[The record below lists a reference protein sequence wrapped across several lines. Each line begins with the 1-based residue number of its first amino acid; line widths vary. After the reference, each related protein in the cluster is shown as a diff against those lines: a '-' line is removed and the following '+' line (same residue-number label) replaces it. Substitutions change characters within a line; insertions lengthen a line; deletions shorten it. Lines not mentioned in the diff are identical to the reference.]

1 MWLTSGSFENE
12 GFGRSRLRRTALER
26 VASKFWT
33 QLGSQDQRMGG
44 LALISA
50 SALCHAI
57 ASEAG
62 AVLPACAVHCK
73 SIAGAK
79 ALIWQTWQLMQLP
92 KLASLEAGASVMAS
106 WQGCKALDASIVCGA
121 GVWPKVLAASNTAA
135 GLPTI
140 CTAIASPTKPRKT
153 VRATRRLNKMRRIA
167 NYDSPNEKK
176 VPLSATAWLLPS
188 TPCPHLPQWSLCSWA
203 V

>member
-1 MWLTSGSFENE
+1 MLSEKGMWLTSGSFENE
-12 GFGRSRLRRTALER
+12 GFGRSRLRRTAMEG

-57 ASEAG
+57 ASDAG
-62 AVLPACAVHCK
+62 AVLPAGADHCK
-73 SIAGAK
+73 STADAK
-79 ALIWQTWQLMQLP
+79 ALIWQT
-92 KLASLEAGASVMAS
+92 SVMAS
-106 WQGCKALDASIVCGA
+106 WQGCEALDASIVCGA
-121 GVWPKVLAASNTAA
+121 GVWPGALAVCNTAA

-153 VRATRRLNKMRRIA
+153 VRATSRLNKMQRIA
-167 NYDSPNEKK
+167 TYDSANENK
-176 VPLSATAWLLPS
+176 VPLSATAWLPPS
-188 TPCPHLPQWSLCSWA
+188 TPCPHLPQWSQCSW
-203 V
+203 VV